1 MISVDFFYVNLMQ
14 RIVSKFFLHLE
25 YRRTRTCNTITVIL
39 ERNKFKN

>member
-1 MISVDFFYVNLMQ
+1 MISVDFFYINLMQ

-25 YRRTRTCNTITVIL
+25 YRRTCNTITVIL